1 MLSPIP
7 VLEDYDVSPRTG
19 FLPEELPLE
28 KLDNPYFAPW
38 EDIAKDLPSLIM
50 TRRLR
55 FLVDKMPLLSTDK
68 LATEAEWRRACSIL
82 GFICHGYVWAG
93 VTPSE
98 QLPIQLAEPWISV
111 NNHFDL
117 PPIATYAGLCLWNH
131 RTVFPVEPE
140 QWDLESLATLNTF
153 TGCVDESWFY
163 LVSTAIERQ
172 GAPCLT
178 TGLDAIRAVR
188 QDDPAEVIRNLQK
201 LAEAI
206 SSIADTLSRMYEMCD
221 PHIFYF
227 RIRPFLAGWKN
238 MADAGLP
245 DGVRYGNETE
255 FRQYAGGS
263 NAQSSLIQA
272 LDIILSVHHN
282 PPGEHRQQ
290 KVSPS
295 VPLHENPDKHTRSIE
310 TPKKNNFIQQMR
322 SYMPGKHREFLEALT
337 EVAEIR
343 EYVVRNSERV
353 PELVL
358 SYDACLAMLRA
369 FRDRHIQIV
378 SRYIILQAQRQNTG
392 TGMRRHGLA
401 TAEKATRGT
410 GGTALIPF
418 LKQARDETGDA
429 AAGTWGRRL
438 LQENRNMFPTNA
450 QKQAIKPGM
459 FDDHIHGL
467 AGEWTTE
474 QSNTSV
480 PHW

>member
-1 MLSPIP
+1 MLSEIP
-7 VLEDYDVSPRTG
+7 RLEDYDVSPRTG

-28 KLDNPYFAPW
+28 RLEDPYYGPW
-38 EDIAKDLPSLIM
+38 EAIAKDLPSLIM

-55 FLVDKMPLLSTDK
+55 LFVDKMPCLTTDNLK
-68 LATEAEWRRACSIL
+68 SEAEWRRACSIL
-82 GFICHGYVWAG
+82 GFIAHGYVWAG
-93 VTPSE
+93 VTPADHIPE
-98 QLPIQLAEPWISV
+98 QLANPWLAVSD
-111 NNHFDL
+111 HFGL
-117 PPIATYAGLCLWNH
+117 PPIGTYAGLCLWNF
-131 RTVFPVEPE
+131 RTVYPAEPE
-140 QWDLESLATLNTF
+140 NWNLESLATLNTY

-178 TGLDAIRAVR
+178 TGIDAIRAAR
-188 QDDPAEVIRNLQK
+188 ADDHQAVIQNLQK

-206 SSIADTLSRMYEMCD
+206 SAIADTLSRMYEMCD

-245 DGVRYGNETE
+245 NGVRYGNETE
-255 FRQYAGGS
+255 PRFYAGGS

-272 LDIILSVHHN
+272 LDIILSVSHA
-282 PPGEHRQQ
+282 PPGEHRKQ

-295 VPLHENPDKHTRSIE
+295 VPLHEDPDKHNTALE
-310 TPKKNNFIQQMR
+310 TPKKNSFIQQMR
-322 SYMPGKHREFLEALT
+322 SYMPGKHRQFLEALS

-343 EYVVRNSERV
+343 EYVVRKGDEI
-353 PELVL
+353 PELIL

-369 FRDRHIQIV
+369 FRDRHIQVV
-378 SRYIILQAQRQNTG
+378 SRYIILQAQKQNTG
-392 TGMRRHGLA
+392 TGIRRHGLA

-429 AAGTWGRRL
+429 AAGSWGRRL
-438 LQENRNMFPTNA
+438 LQENRSLFPSKA
-450 QKQAIKPGM
+450 QLKTYKPDM
-459 FDDHIHGL
+459 FDEHIHGL

-474 QSNTSV
+474 QSDTSV